1 MNDAWVLPDEVQRC
15 PAGRLPRQCTAST
28 HAADLHATVQ
38 RLRSFNRSVSH
49 DLRGPLGAMGGAARL
64 AIDAISRSDTPRAL
78 RLLTATARQADMLAG
93 LVNDLLAMA
102 EAEETSEEDVPLDLA
117 AHAALAQ
124 LASALPVGFA
134 PVSCVRISAMPT
146 ALATPGLIRQVF
158 VNLIG
163 NALKFSGRSAD
174 PCIEVDAT
182 AGYDGIHVVVKDNG
196 VGFDAPAAATLFQPF
211 SRLHGNDF
219 PGSGVGLSLVKR
231 IVERHGGRIWAHS
244 LPGQGASFH
253 FTVRAARQSPGG
265 DNE

>member
-1 MNDAWVLPDEVQRC
+1 MSDAWVLSDEVQRC
-15 PAGRLPRQCTAST
+15 PAGRLPRHCTAST
-28 HAADLHATVQ
+28 RTADLHATVQ

-64 AIDAISRSDTPRAL
+64 AIDAISRSDTSRAL

-102 EAEETSEEDVPLDLA
+102 EADEFNEEEIPLDLV
-117 AHAALAQ
+117 AHEALAQ
-124 LASALPVGFA
+124 LAMSAPPGSA
-134 PVSCVRISAMPT
+134 PVSCVRIGALPV

-163 NALKFSGRSAD
+163 NALKFSGQSAD
-174 PCIEVDAT
+174 PCVEVDAF
-182 AGYDGIHVVVKDNG
+182 AGDDGIHVVVKDNG

-211 SRLHGNDF
+211 RRLHGNDF

-231 IVERHGGRIWAHS
+231 IVERHGGRVWAHS

-253 FTVRAARQSPGG
+253 FTVRAAQRSPEG